1 VPEVAL
7 FNPFR
12 RPTGTAVSDRALM
25 LDGAV
30 PSEHPAVEDRTL
42 RYRLVR
48 ASRRTIAIH
57 AGADGVEVRA
67 PHRAALRDIEDFMRQ
82 KARWILRRL
91 ADARPVA
98 PFRWEDGALLPLLG
112 REVRL
117 VASPGLRGIFHRDD
131 ELLVGDPLRRA
142 AQRVAPG
149 TSQGA
154 TSGAAGTEPA
164 TPADPRALDWRK
176 RVLAWLRAQALE
188 HYATRAAEYAAALDV
203 PLPALKLSNAAS
215 QWGSCIRGPAHRGGV
230 RVLLHWKLY
239 LMPPHLVDYVVA
251 HELAHIRELNHSPRF
266 WAEVARVYP
275 DPAAARK
282 ELNRLGRA
290 LPRL

>member
-1 VPEVAL
+1 MPEVAL

-12 RPTGTAVSDRALM
+12 RPTGTAISNRSLVLES
-25 LDGAV
+25 AV
-30 PSEHPAVEDRTL
+30 AAGHPAIEGRTL
-42 RYRLVR
+42 HYRLVR

-67 PHRAALRDIEDFMRQ
+67 PHRASISDIEAFMRQ
-82 KARWILRRL
+82 KTRWILRRL

-98 PFRWEDGALLPLLG
+98 PFRWENGAPLPLLG

-117 VASPGLRGIFHRDD
+117 VATPGLRGIFRRDD
-131 ELLVGDPLRRA
+131 ELLVGDPLRRS

-154 TSGAAGTEPA
+154 ASGATGTETA
-164 TPADPRALDWRK
+164 TPDDPRALDWRR
-176 RVLAWLRAQALE
+176 RVLAWLRVQALE
-188 HYATRAAEYAAALDV
+188 HYALRAAEYAAALDV
-203 PLPALKLSNAAS
+203 PLPALKLSNATS

-251 HELAHIRELNHSPRF
+251 HELAHLRELNHSPRF
-266 WAEVARVYP
+266 WATLERIYP